1 MEISGNTAFYAG
13 LSSIQSGQNRVDQ
26 AASQI
31 ANTTIERSVTSQSSE
46 AQVDRL
52 RGVDR
57 SQQMDPGSDMVQMAQ
72 VKPEAQP
79 GRQGQG
85 GKEDDGK
92 VIWVHGWRPAVP
104 ECGNTETGT
113 GKLWHRIRTRLSGS
127 TWK

>member
-46 AQVDRL
+46 VQVNRL

-57 SQQMDPGSDMVQMAQ
+57 AQESDLTSNIVELSQGKTQAELGVKVAKTSDEVL
-72 VKPEAQP
+72 
-79 GRQGQG
+79 
-85 GKEDDGK
+85 
-92 VIWVHGWRPAVP
+92 
-104 ECGNTETGT
+104 GT
-113 GKLWHRIRTRLSGS
+113 IIDTFA
-127 TWK
+127 